1 MNRDELSRP
10 PGKKLVKLKK
20 KLLKKLLTY
29 LPYFY
34 RFLTVFPPPRGGI
47 DDSPFKIF
55 VRWVII
61 CPLGGFF

>member
-1 MNRDELSRP
+1 MLDDAGSRP
-10 PGKKLVKLKK
+10 PGKKLVKSKK
-20 KLLKKLLTY
+20 KVKKKLLTY

-34 RFLTVFPPPRGGI
+34 RFLTVFSPPRGEI

-61 CPLGGFF
+61 CPLGSFF